1 MKKFI
6 IIALTTV
13 LSVMSANAQE
23 KCCAMGGCWSPYWY
37 IQAQGGAN
45 IMHPFEFDN
54 LTPQVGLN
62 IGRQVTP
69 LVGLR
74 LGVEG
79 WTKAKDNCLGTERE
93 FKWYN
98 TSFDATLNLVNL
110 FSKKPCHTFN
120 VYALAGAGY
129 SWSDAPNTSSTHF
142 QPSARVGAI
151 LEAKLGKC
159 VSLSLEQRFTNTVRT
174 FCGGNELADGR
185 HMWYSSTLLGIAIN
199 FGHKKNKPQPVVEEP
214 VQTPAPT
221 KPVPV
226 VKAEPKAEPKPVVKK
241 EEPIKET
248 IYYAIRESDLKD
260 ASTID
265 KVVAWCNEYPAK
277 SITVSGY
284 ADKGTGN
291 SRVNKKYAELRAVKV
306 ADAIKAKGVSADRI
320 TVQSFGDTVQPFA
333 NNDDNRCVIVVGE

>member
-1 MKKFI
+1 MKKFM
-6 IIALTTV
+6 IIALTAV
-13 LSVMSANAQE
+13 LSVMSANAQG

-37 IQAQGGAN
+37 IQAQGGVN

-54 LTPQVGLN
+54 LAPQVGLN
-62 IGRQVTP
+62 IGRQINP
-69 LVGLR
+69 LVGVR

-79 WTKAKDNCLGTERE
+79 WNKAKDNCLGDKRN

-98 TSFDATLNLVNL
+98 TSIDATLNLVNL
-110 FSKKPCHTFN
+110 FSKKTRNTVN

-129 SWSDAPNTSSTHF
+129 SWSDAQNTSSTHF
-142 QPSARVGAI
+142 QPSTRVGAI
-151 LEAKLGKC
+151 LEAKLCKN

-185 HMWYSSTLLGIAIN
+185 HMWYSSTLLGVAFN
-199 FGHKKNKPQPVVEEP
+199 FGHKKRKPCHAVTEEP
-214 VQTPAPT
+214 APAPI
-221 KPVPV
+221 PALV
-226 VKAEPKAEPKPVVKK
+226 VKPEPKPEPKPVVKK

-248 IYYAIRESDLKD
+248 LFYAIRESDLKD

-265 KVVAWCNEYPAK
+265 KIVAWCNEYPAK

-291 SRVNKKYAELRAVKV
+291 ARVNKNYAELRAVKV
-306 ADAIKAKGVSADRI
+306 ADAIKAKGISADRI
-320 TVQSFGDTVQPFA
+320 TVMSFGDTVQPFA